1 VTSTSQ
7 LPVNRFTVLEIET
20 NTDDSRP
27 IDTPP
32 PSAPKHNPFSQ
43 RPKWERRLPIQLS
56 TSVLD
61 VHRTSLWLVVELS
74 TTDTSELHSVEALL
88 DSRAM
93 GSFIDRDFVC
103 FKGLNTW
110 TISCPIPVFNVDSS
124 PNKAGEISEVVDIL
138 LQYST
143 HLKRILLT
151 VLGLRKQD
159 LILGYNWLKNHNLKT
174 N

>member
-1 VTSTSQ
+1 
-7 LPVNRFTVLEIET
+7 
-20 NTDDSRP
+20 
-27 IDTPP
+27 
-32 PSAPKHNPFSQ
+32 
-43 RPKWERRLPIQLS
+43 
-56 TSVLD
+56 VLD
-61 VHRTSLWLVVELS
+61 VYRTSLWLVVELS

-138 LQYST
+138 L
-143 HLKRILLT
+143 
-151 VLGLRKQD
+151 
-159 LILGYNWLKNHNLKT
+159 
-174 N
+174 